1 MARVEISYPE
11 RTLFRC
17 GAEVRITD
25 LSAAMHLGFDSL
37 VGIVNDASARFFQ
50 HIGLSRGG
58 FDGVNTIY
66 ADLSVVYRS
75 EAHHGDT
82 LRIEV
87 AAGDVDEKRLDLVFR
102 VSQRESGREV
112 ALARIGVLFFDY
124 GRRKVVGIP
133 EAVRRQVMAGDG
145 ESID

>member
-1 MARVEISYPE
+1 
-11 RTLFRC
+11 
-17 GAEVRITD
+17 
-25 LSAAMHLGFDSL
+25 MHLGFDSL

-50 HIGLSRGG
+50 HIGLSRGR

-87 AAGDVDEKRLDLVFR
+87 AAGDVNEKRLDLVFR
-102 VSQRESGREV
+102 VSQQESGREV

-124 GRRKVVGIP
+124 RLRKVVEIP
-133 EAVRRQVMAGDG
+133 EAVRRQVAGGDPG
-145 ESID
+145 SID